1 MAVNSFAEDKLVTH
15 LIWVCDPDTNCEC
28 ELTCHETKGFWEH
41 CACCFLNIS
50 CFCVQIDILSWVTQ
64 KSFWCSILVTL
75 RCWLPKKTSKLMMIE
90 FWIVFCADPKSA
102 VFKALD
108 LNFSNMSH
116 LAVIPLQHSSKPK
129 VSSYFLNLFVAF
141 FNFRPKVFS
150 TFISVCTW
158 AVNCDSSLPVKH
170 FVTIIIHVF

>member
-1 MAVNSFAEDKLVTH
+1 
-15 LIWVCDPDTNCEC
+15 
-28 ELTCHETKGFWEH
+28 
-41 CACCFLNIS
+41 
-50 CFCVQIDILSWVTQ
+50 
-64 KSFWCSILVTL
+64 
-75 RCWLPKKTSKLMMIE
+75 MMIE
-90 FWIVFCADPKSA
+90 FWIVFCADPKTA

-150 TFISVCTW
+150 TFIPVCTW
-158 AVNCDSSLPVKH
+158 AGRSKYPHVFCLEIDWSKQHSPSMMSANPNIYWTQVSCNWTKH
-170 FVTIIIHVF
+170 FAGNLSPGNVGLISMISSHIVQEFSSNWNEYFIHYQGNKIFFF